1 MIEWAIAVSGP
12 VTALVFAGLQRLFR
26 AGAEDAA
33 RMETSVQLRGEL
45 ARFRSELLK
54 ELDERYRRTP
64 ECVLISHGITT
75 RLDDI
80 DNRLKDVQSYAHERA
95 HALNND
101 LQKLARDFSAGLRM
115 VREEG

>member
-45 ARFRSELLK
+45 ARFRSELLA

-80 DNRLKDVQSYAHERA
+80 DSRLKDVQSYAHERA

-101 LQKLARDFSAGLRM
+101 LQKLARDFSAGLRIA
-115 VREEG
+115 REEG

>member
-33 RMETSVQLRGEL
+33 RAETSQQLRGEF
-45 ARFRSELLK
+45 ARFRSELLA
-54 ELDERYRRTP
+54 EMDERYRRTP
-64 ECVLISHGITT
+64 ECVLISQGITS
-75 RLDDI
+75 RLDSI
-80 DNRLKDVQSYAHERA
+80 DGRIKEVQDYAHERA
-95 HALNND
+95 HSLNND
-101 LQKLARDFSAGLRM
+101 LQKLARDFSAGVRT